1 MRGEDGKKGDTMN
14 GERGYL
20 TAKNVRMVA
29 LGLLVI
35 GLFLPMIS
43 INFLGMSQG
52 ISLFDIV
59 TNVSSLSFLGDN
71 ISDLITLVY
80 VVFSIYLIAI
90 ITNTLA
96 IFKGSRVYTVISGIF
111 ALIYSGAIFAGVI
124 AVKAELASSADDPFS
139 RTLGSAAASMFNV
152 DIGVGV
158 TFLASILLFGSLAIK
173 GR

>member
-1 MRGEDGKKGDTMN
+1 MN

-43 INFLGMSQG
+43 INFLGMSQD
-52 ISLFDIV
+52 ISLFDTV
-59 TNVSSLSFLGDN
+59 TNVSSLSFLGDD

-80 VVFSIYLIAI
+80 VIFLIYLIAM
-90 ITNTLA
+90 ITNVLA
-96 IFKGSRVYTVISGIF
+96 IFKGSWVYTVISGIF
-111 ALIYSGAIFAGVI
+111 ALIYSGVIFAGVL

-139 RTLGSAAASMFNV
+139 RTLGSAAASVFNV

-158 TFLASILLFGSLAIK
+158 AFLASILLFGSLIIRK
-173 GR
+173 R